1 MSKLFDDSSLAM
13 IPSAVK
19 DGKLYS
25 IRPVPEYGAEEVT
38 NGNFAT
44 DSNWTKETGWTISGG
59 KASYNGS
66 AATNALYQNIS
77 AVSGTTYRVSF
88 SVVNYVSGSFKA
100 FLSNGS
106 ATGSSPLITAN
117 GDYVFDMTATGILLV
132 FRNDTSF
139 NGSIDNV
146 SVQEITKSGDF
157 TFSRGSNLAATR
169 VDVNGLIEKGRE
181 NLLLQSNSFSTSPWG
196 ISNATISGGQSGYDG
211 TNNAWIFTTSVNG
224 AALAQ
229 TFSTTGIITYSVYA
243 KAGSVDGIRL
253 RIDTNSD
260 ANGYF
265 DLVDGTSTSSGAIY
279 SSIEDIG
286 SGWYRC
292 SVSHNVAGAVK
303 VQFFTTDSTGSY
315 DNGSIYIQDAQL
327 EQGLVATDYIE
338 TGASTAQAG
347 ILEDLPR
354 LDYSGSCPSLLLEPQ
369 RSNLIP
375 NSEYLN
381 ASNWSSGSIDIEDN
395 ADVSPEGLQNA
406 SLMYPVS
413 TGTFRRLGDF
423 ATTIGATDT
432 LSFYAKAAGFRYIST
447 PNLVGSISVV
457 GATFDLQDGVV
468 AYTKTGEGITAEIE
482 DAGNGWYRCIVKSDG
497 TGAQRLYLFLSNEP
511 NSTIATANG
520 TDGVLIYGLQAEAGS
535 YPTSYIP
542 TYGSAVT
549 RSGDN
554 TGAIDVSSLGVTT
567 GYTLFY
573 EVSDFKVT
581 ANSTWVRQNS
591 SNGSALEA
599 YGSTMII
606 WIDGGVWYPFGHG
619 VSGVGSNTKKAITYD
634 GVKVKAYSDG
644 VLIGSRDA
652 DKNRW
657 DNLTNFYMT
666 NGSLQMVNWKQLLIF
681 PTALT
686 DSECI
691 ALTTL

>member
-1 MSKLFDDSSLAM
+1 MSLYKDASLVM

-38 NGNFAT
+38 NGDFAT

-146 SVQEITKSGDF
+146 SVQEIVSSGDF

-181 NLLLQSNSFSTSPWG
+181 NRLLQSNSFSTSPWTG
-196 ISNATISGGQSGYDG
+196 NNSGVTGGQAGYDG
-211 TNNAWIFTTSVNG
+211 TNDAWKHNASGGYSYRGQSLSSNG
-224 AALAQ
+224 VQ
-229 TFSTTGIITYSVYA
+229 TFSVYA
-243 KAGSVDGIRL
+243 KAGSVPCVRLYTTGSASLAANFDLSNGSIINHQGI
-253 RIDTNSD
+253 D
-260 ANGYF
+260 AN
-265 DLVDGTSTSSGAIY
+265 
-279 SSIEDIG
+279 IESVG
-286 SGWYRC
+286 NGWYRC
-292 SVSHNVAGAVK
+292 SITFNANSTFIYIYAANAGGNIA
-303 VQFFTTDSTGSY
+303 TTITG
-315 DNGSIYIQDAQL
+315 DNIYIQDAQL

-354 LDYSGSCPSLLLEPQ
+354 LDYSGGASCPSLLLEPQ
-369 RSNLIP
+369 RSNLIVY
-375 NSEYLN
+375 SEYL
-381 ASNWSSGSIDIEDN
+381 SSSAYFKTGTTITDN
-395 ADVSPEGLQNA
+395 YGISPEGVQNS
-406 SLMYPVS
+406 SL
-413 TGTFRRLGDF
+413 FNF
-423 ATTIGATDT
+423 GATGSSSNFGET
-432 LSFYAKAAGFRYIST
+432 LAGLTAGTSITYTIY
-447 PNLVGSISVV
+447 VKGSGTIRIYS
-457 GATFDLQDGVV
+457 D
-468 AYTKTGEGITAEIE
+468 
-482 DAGNGWYRCIVKSDG
+482 GNGSGGYFFYSTNITLTNEWVRQELTYTIPAGVSV
-497 TGAQRLYLFLSNEP
+497 ANFVIQRQTND
-511 NSTIATANG
+511 TAT
-520 TDGVLIYGLQAEAGS
+520 QAEFYGFQVESGS

-542 TYGSAVT
+542 TYGGSAVT
-549 RSGDN
+549 RSL
-554 TGAIDVSSLGVTT
+554 DVSDSSENSVLFNKAQGVLFFEGKALAEGTDRRISISDGTLNNYVSIGYSRFTGNIVAEIIANGVSQQPNWGATGVTQTDNNKFALSWGNGTIKFYMNGVLKLTESGTSPT
-567 GYTLFY
+567 GLDILRF
-573 EVSDFKVT
+573 S
-581 ANSTWVRQNS
+581 AGNS
-591 SNGSALEA
+591 SLR
-599 YGSTMII
+599 
-606 WIDGGVWYPFGHG
+606 F
-619 VSGVGSNTKKAITYD
+619 SG
-634 GVKVKAYSDG
+634 
-644 VLIGSRDA
+644 
-652 DKNRW
+652 
-657 DNLTNFYMT
+657 NLN
-666 NGSLQMVNWKQLLIF
+666 QLLVF

-691 ALTTL
+691 ALTTI